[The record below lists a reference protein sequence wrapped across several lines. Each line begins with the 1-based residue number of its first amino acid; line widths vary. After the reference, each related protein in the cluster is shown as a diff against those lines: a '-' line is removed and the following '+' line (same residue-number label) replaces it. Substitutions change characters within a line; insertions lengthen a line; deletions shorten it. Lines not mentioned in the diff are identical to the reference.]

1 MPASEVVTRPTD
13 HGTDDCD
20 LVTGVRA
27 GEERAFELLYQR
39 YQPRIAAYVRS
50 MVHDHGRAEDITQD
64 VFISALRRMQETDRE
79 IVFKPWIYEIAKNA
93 CIDAF
98 RRGRN
103 ASEVSFDAHDAIGDD
118 EHGRLAEPG
127 ATPDAAVEG
136 KVAIDNLCGAFG
148 GLSPVHHDILVLRE
162 FEGLSYREIGD
173 RLGMSRPAV
182 ESTLFRARKRLSE
195 EYEELVSGERCL
207 RVQRIVDAGG
217 RGASGLRD
225 QLRMARHLAHCQ
237 PCRRYAR
244 AAGLDLGQ
252 TARRPAAAAAAAR
265 VAAFLPLPAF
275 LRRRWGGGDVVP
287 LLGHHGGGSVTQW
300 SAQAAAVVD
309 PGLASSWAKAVAT
322 AATVAVAGV
331 GAGAAF
337 TDRMPLDRFGTAA
350 APLTQAAGPAHG
362 GAGSQ
367 AFFASSRRAAAKGGA
382 SARIVRRERPAMS
395 AGQSPSSGRAAV
407 LATPSA
413 PATPAS
419 PATSAAPAAPAAP
432 AQSAASAASSSD
444 ASPATAPAQG
454 PGRLPDLDLGAMAN
468 MLPPSAGGS
477 GASGGVGTGDQKVK
491 DVLDAFQAGRGAHGS
506 GFDAAAPS
514 APSLDSI
521 TAPLRD
527 ALKAAG
533 KAMGAAAAATAEAA
547 PAATAAVGD
556 SVVSTVTDAITTTT
570 SALTGF

>member
-20 LVTGVRA
+20 LVARVRD
-27 GEERAFELLYQR
+27 GDERAFELLYQR
-39 YQPRIAAYVRS
+39 YQPRIAAYIRG
-50 MVHDHGRAEDITQD
+50 MVHDHGRAEDITQE
-64 VFISALRRMQETDRE
+64 VFISALRRMRETDRE

-98 RRGRN
+98 RRGRH

-127 ATPDAAVEG
+127 ATPDSAVEG

-195 EYEELVSGERCL
+195 EYEEIVSGERCQ

-244 AAGLDLGQ
+244 VAGLDLGQ
-252 TARRPAAAAAAAR
+252 TARRPAAAAAAR

-275 LRRRWGGGDVVP
+275 LRRRWGGDDVVP
-287 LLGHHGGGSVTQW
+287 LLGHHAGGPVTQW
-300 SAQAAAVVD
+300 AQAASVVD

-337 TDRMPLDRFGTAA
+337 TDHMPLDRLGTAGT
-350 APLTQAAGPAHG
+350 PLTQAAGPGHVSAP
-362 GAGSQ
+362 SQ
-367 AFFASSRRAAAKGGA
+367 AVGTSSRRAATKGLA
-382 SARIVRRERPAMS
+382 SARVVRRERLAMS
-395 AGQSPSSGRAAV
+395 AGRSSSSGRAAV
-407 LATPSA
+407 LAAPTAPSS
-413 PATPAS
+413 PATPAAP
-419 PATSAAPAAPAAP
+419 PAAAP
-432 AQSAASAASSSD
+432 SGASAASTSA
-444 ASPATAPAQG
+444 ASTPAQV
-454 PGRLPDLDLGAMAN
+454 PGKLPDLDLSAMAG
-468 MLPPSAGGS
+468 MLPASGS
-477 GASGGVGTGDQKVK
+477 GPGASSGAGARDEGVKR
-491 DVLDAFQAGRGAHGS
+491 VLDAFQPGRGAHGS
-506 GFDAAAPS
+506 GFDAAVPS
-514 APSLDSI
+514 APSLDSVK
-521 TAPLRD
+521 AHVSD
-527 ALKAAG
+527 ALDAAG
-533 KAMGAAAAATAEAA
+533 KALRAAAASTAEAA
-547 PAATAAVGD
+547 PAATAVGD
-556 SVVSTVTDAITTTT
+556 SVVATVTDAITTTT
-570 SALTGF
+570 SALPGFDG